1 MEGNARANPSRA
13 ARYSAERLSRSAA
26 RRGEGALEKQ
36 LRYHTAAG
44 LPFAYRTE
52 AGGRYLY
59 VLPDALT
66 SYSRGAAAGGG
77 GAAVPVPPCIQR
89 VRGEAVQV
97 ALQLEERQ
105 KAASLLSIT
114 ADAVSVAVTTAASGA
129 GPELT
134 ELLAK
139 ARGVKAQALQ
149 VIKGWS
155 DRSRML
161 LVTGLTPQRVHAALQ
176 TALDGD
182 KARNALRAYA
192 PPPQQQQPRAA
203 AA

>member
-1 MEGNARANPSRA
+1 M
-13 ARYSAERLSRSAA
+13 YI
-26 RRGEGALEKQ
+26 
-36 LRYHTAAG
+36 
-44 LPFAYRTE
+44 
-52 AGGRYLY
+52 
-59 VLPDALT
+59 LPDALT
-66 SYSRGAAAGGG
+66 SYARGAAGGAGG
-77 GAAVPVPPCIQR
+77 ANMPVPPCIQR

-105 KAASLLSIT
+105 KAAALLAVS
-114 ADAVSVAVTTAASGA
+114 ADAVSVAVTTAASAA
-129 GPELT
+129 GPELL

-139 ARGVKAQALQ
+139 ALGVKAAALQ
-149 VIKGWS
+149 VLKGWS

-176 TALDGD
+176 AALEGD

-192 PPPQQQQPRAA
+192 PPPQQQQARAA